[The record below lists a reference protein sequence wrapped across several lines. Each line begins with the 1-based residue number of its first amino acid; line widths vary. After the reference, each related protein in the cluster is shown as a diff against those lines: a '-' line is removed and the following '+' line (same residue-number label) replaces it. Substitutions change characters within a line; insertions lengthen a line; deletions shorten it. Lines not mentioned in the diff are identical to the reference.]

1 MSTATPIRE
10 RRQGIRAGLRVVH
23 RHRIGPAISERVS
36 ELVYVKGCP
45 VALVEWIDLGGVRTP
60 LYVCH
65 LDPMKL
71 RPDSRERR
79 VFHYEDITNDPR
91 FLID

>member
-1 MSTATPIRE
+1 M
-10 RRQGIRAGLRVVH
+10 
-23 RHRIGPAISERVS
+23 
-36 ELVYVKGCP
+36 KGRP

-79 VFHYEDITNDPR
+79 VFHYEDVTTDPR
-91 FLID
+91 FPAFD